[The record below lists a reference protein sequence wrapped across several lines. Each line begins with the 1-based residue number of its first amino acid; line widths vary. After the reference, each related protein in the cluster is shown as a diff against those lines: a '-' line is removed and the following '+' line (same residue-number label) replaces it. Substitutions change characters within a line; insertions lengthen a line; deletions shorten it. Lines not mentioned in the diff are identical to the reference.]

1 LAVPLAFLGVNF
13 VSSEDLRTLQQ
24 RDTFAAIQQMLA
36 KAPSAAAAAALQLQ
50 LAQGQRL
57 PADSSVVSPPPVIGE
72 QYLVFTLAGR
82 ELAAK
87 AELVQGV
94 ERLADV
100 TPVPNVV
107 SWVKG
112 VINLR
117 GSIASV
123 VDLRMFLDLEQVT
136 HNQRTRLLSLQYN
149 EMVICF
155 IVDSVSEMLPVPPTA
170 IVTGNVRQ
178 ANIPPWAVPYAT
190 GTALLANRAV
200 VLLDV
205 PRLLFSDKM
214 QRYAAI

>member
-1 LAVPLAFLGVNF
+1 
-13 VSSEDLRTLQQ
+13 VSSEDLKTLQQ

-36 KAPSAAAAAALQLQ
+36 KAPSAAALQMQ
-50 LAQGQRL
+50 LAQGQFL
-57 PADSSVVSPPPVIGE
+57 QADNNVASSPPVIGE

-94 ERLADV
+94 ERLAEV

-155 IVDSVSEMLPVPPTA
+155 VVDSVSEMLPVPPSA
-170 IVTGNVRQ
+170 IITGNVRQ

-214 QRYAAI
+214 QRYAAL

>member
-1 LAVPLAFLGVNF
+1 M
-13 VSSEDLRTLQQ
+13 SSEDLKTLQQ

-36 KAPSAAAAAALQLQ
+36 KAPSTATMQMQ
-50 LAQGQRL
+50 LAQGQLQRDNTATNAA
-57 PADSSVVSPPPVIGE
+57 PVVGGE
-72 QYLVFTLAGR
+72 QYLIFTLAGR
-82 ELAAK
+82 ELAVK

-94 ERLADV
+94 ERLAEV

-123 VDLRMFLDLEQVT
+123 VDLRMFLDLERVAQ
-136 HNQRTRLLSLQYN
+136 NPRTRLISLQYN

-155 IVDSVSEMLPVPPTA
+155 VVDSVSEMLPVPPTA
-170 IVTGNVRQ
+170 IITGNARQ
-178 ANIPPWAVPYAT
+178 ANIPPWAVPFAT
-190 GTALLANRAV
+190 GTALLAHRAV

-214 QRYAAI
+214 QRYATL